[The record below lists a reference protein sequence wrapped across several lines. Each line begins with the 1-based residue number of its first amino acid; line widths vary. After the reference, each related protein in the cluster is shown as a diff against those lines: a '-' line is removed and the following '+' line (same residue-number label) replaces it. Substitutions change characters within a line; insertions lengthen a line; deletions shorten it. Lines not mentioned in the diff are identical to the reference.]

1 MKYFLQINPDVP
13 GLPKYL
19 KEQYKSEGFI
29 ECNKKLLAESNQIR
43 YDILLNKKLNL
54 DYERADMINKTGY
67 YHKLN

>member
-1 MKYFLQINPDVP
+1 MKFFLQINPDAP
-13 GLPKYL
+13 KLPTYL
-19 KEQYKSEGFI
+19 NEQYKLEGFI

-54 DYERADMINKTGY
+54 DYERADMINKTWY